1 MPRAYA
7 SCQGCQANCCG
18 NPLTEQ
24 GAVVYCPK
32 CRKQQKS
39 AARRRERGLP
49 VGRALTEEE
58 RVARRRESLR
68 RAQARVRE
76 RRRGD
81 PLAEPLPPG
90 RPAGQKNKEGHKAGR
105 PRKE

>member
-7 SCQGCQANCCG
+7 TCTGCEANCLAP
-18 NPLTEQ
+18 PLNEQ
-24 GAVVYCPK
+24 GLPTYCPRCK
-32 CRKQQKS
+32 KQQET

-58 RVARRRESLR
+58 RAARRRESLR

-90 RPAGQKNKEGHKAGR
+90 RPAGQKNKEGHRAGR
-105 PRKE
+105 PRK